1 MNILNLPQ
9 ELIAMLPLH
18 IHTIED
24 FMNLSSTC
32 VTLRNGL
39 SRTTPNQ
46 ILRMAAAQRRIFFRP
61 DPHFLIAATARQ
73 LSEWALLS
81 SENTHILR
89 EAFKDGP
96 DALLELCIEKSGITM
111 EEIRRLHALRF
122 TVLNPVADLIDRAA
136 GKQWYDVPNFWE
148 GGRSD
153 AGTIFCEPERAM
165 YQIITYGE
173 LFSSTLKA
181 VLYPELGLPKHDLDT
196 RLDYLMYCVPDS
208 VCEPRRRLVSCAE
221 PRGLYA
227 PGRKIVEADQMAL
240 RHLLRTRKW
249 REPFEAIQETI
260 GPKYESEDDN
270 EVHWKQKLWISA
282 AQCRGFDS
290 VTALQLGASSQ
301 YTKSLEDDRT
311 RIDIMETEPQRFTIG
326 SRRNPA
332 HEFPHMGDEVF
343 LCMRGYWQFD

>member
-32 VTLRNGL
+32 VTLRNCL

-81 SENTHILR
+81 SDNTHLLR

-136 GKQWYDVPNFWE
+136 GKQWYDVPNFWN

-153 AGTIFCEPERAM
+153 AGTISCEPERAM
-165 YQIITYGE
+165 FQVIIYGE

-181 VLYPELGLPKHDLDT
+181 VLYPELGLPKHDVQT
-196 RLDYLMYCVPDS
+196 RLDYIRYCVPDWI
-208 VCEPRRRLVSCAE
+208 CEPSRENTLTE
-221 PRGLYA
+221 PRGLYT
-227 PGRKIVEADQMAL
+227 PGTDVHEADQMAL
-240 RHLLRTRKW
+240 LHVLRTRKW
-249 REPFEAIQETI
+249 REPFEGIQDTI
-260 GPKYESEDDN
+260 GPKYESENDD
-270 EVHWKQKLWISA
+270 EVHWKQKLWTSA
-282 AQCRGFDS
+282 AQCQGFDS

-301 YTKSLEDDRT
+301 FTKSLEDDRAQ
-311 RIDIMETEPQRFTIG
+311 IDSMEREPQRFEIG